1 MAPSFGLKPPAL
13 GWVDLIAT
21 GVPESDDRADL
32 SIALATYQQQMS
44 DIDGIDSKASST
56 LTFAVGVAV
65 APLAFV
71 ASRETGPPD
80 GAVGFFVAGFVVFLV
95 AAVMILWAS
104 HVRNWR
110 SGVDLGAAYG
120 SAQSDEAGYHQWW
133 LVAQLIGSVSGN
145 TERLHWKARMTQIA
159 ASLLATETVLVGSA
173 LLWVVLD

>member
-1 MAPSFGLKPPAL
+1 MAPSFGLKPPVL

-44 DIDGIDSKASST
+44 DVDGIDSKASSI

-71 ASRETGPPD
+71 ASRETGLPD

-95 AAVMILWAS
+95 AAVSCGRAMFET
-104 HVRNWR
+104 
-110 SGVDLGAAYG
+110 GAAG
-120 SAQSDEAGYHQWW
+120 STSGPPTVAPKAMKPGITSGGW
-133 LVAQLIGSVSGN
+133 LHS
-145 TERLHWKARMTQIA
+145 
-159 ASLLATETVLVGSA
+159 
-173 LLWVVLD
+173 